1 MVEMELSRIVIDEN
15 REEQIIVLKEVK
27 GKRIFP
33 IIIGIYEA
41 AAIDRKIK
49 NIKTARPLTH
59 DLIINFVKA
68 FNSNITKVIISDLK
82 KNTFY
87 AKIFVS
93 SNGKEIEIDSRP
105 SDAVVLAVH
114 LKIPIYVEDK
124 ILDEVGTIS
133 EDTQPLST

>member
-1 MVEMELSRIVIDEN
+1 MVEMELSRIIIDEN
-15 REEQIIVLKEVK
+15 REEQIIVLKEIK

-41 AAIDRKIK
+41 AAIDRNIK

-68 FNSNITKVIISDLK
+68 FNSNITKVIVNDLQ

-87 AKIFVS
+87 AKIFIS
-93 SNGKEIEIDSRP
+93 ANGKEIEIDSRP
-105 SDAVVLAVH
+105 SDAIVLAVS
-114 LKIPIYVEDK
+114 LKIPIYVENK

-133 EDTQPLST
+133 EDIQPKE

>member
-1 MVEMELSRIVIDEN
+1 MELSRIVIDEN

>member
-49 NIKTARPLTH
+49 NIKTPRPLTH
-59 DLIINFVKA
+59 DLIINFVRA
-68 FNSNITKVIISDLK
+68 FNSSITKIIINDIK

-87 AKIFVS
+87 SRIFLKF
-93 SNGKEIEIDSRP
+93 NGKEIEIDSRP
-105 SDAVVLAVH
+105 SDAIVLAVH
-114 LKIPIYVEDK
+114 LKVPIYVDEK
-124 ILDEVGTIS
+124 IIKEVGTIS
-133 EDTQPLST
+133 EDTQPLK